1 MSVYQKKSENPKQ
14 FDSDTDFLKFYE
26 KHREEIDDTNT
37 KALNLKF
44 KISNFRIGRKDGK
57 LILYP
62 TSREIPQTS
71 SQDETL
77 KEILEEM
84 NEKLSI
90 LINLFTRPSREHTIE
105 SSTDNNSFMGVKKF
119 SKSDYY

>member
-14 FDSDTDFLKFYE
+14 FDSDSDFLKFYE
-26 KHREEIDDTNT
+26 KHREEIDETNT
-37 KALNLKF
+37 KALNLKY

-57 LILYP
+57 ILLYP
-62 TSREIPQTS
+62 TSRETPQNS
-71 SQDETL
+71 SQDESL
-77 KEILEEM
+77 REILEEM

-90 LINLFTRPSREHTIE
+90 LINLFTRPSRDHPIE
-105 SSTDNNSFMGVKKF
+105 SSTENNSFMGVKKF